1 MIKPLE
7 DAAHEGNSSLFVNG
21 IDPGFANDL
30 VPLAL
35 MGTCQSI
42 EQVRCMEIVNYA
54 TYDSATVMFD
64 VMGFG
69 KPMDEIPMLLQPG
82 VLSIGWGSVVRQI
95 AAGLDVEL
103 DELRTRDG
111 LSSGTVMLQVSGS
124 AEPAARER
132 ITAMGAHYGT
142 FHPLL
147 PLLDPALASM
157 RLQGSVIGVEGD
169 ETAHGAAVQLAARL
183 GATTIDIPRGERA
196 AYHAA
201 AVIASN
207 FPVTLAALAEGLL
220 SRIGADSVAAHRA
233 VRVLMAASVENL
245 AAAPR
250 ALDALT
256 GPIARHD
263 ATTVRAHTTAL
274 HGTRPYHEVYEI
286 VSRATLAL
294 MRERGDDPE
303 AVQAMETALD
313 ADGLR

>member
-1 MIKPLE
+1 M
-7 DAAHEGNSSLFVNG
+7 
-21 IDPGFANDL
+21 
-30 VPLAL
+30 
-35 MGTCQSI
+35 
-42 EQVRCMEIVNYA
+42 
-54 TYDSATVMFD
+54 TV
-64 VMGFG
+64 
-69 KPMDEIPMLLQPG
+69 
-82 VLSIGWGSVVRQI
+82 
-95 AAGLDVEL
+95 AAGSMEPVVLVGAGRAGRALTAALRAAGVSHALVDRERIVEQHGPPVFLSRPDAVQQAAAILVAVRDGQLDVAL
-103 DELRTRDG
+103 DELRERDG
-111 LSSGTVMLQVSGS
+111 VMPGAVVLQVSGS

-132 ITAMGAHYGT
+132 ITAAGVSYGT

-147 PLLDPALASM
+147 PLIDPSLASF

-169 ETAHGAAVQLAARL
+169 AAAHAVAVKLAARL
-183 GATTIDIPRGERA
+183 GASTIEIPREERA

-220 SRIGADSVAAHRA
+220 SRIGVDSVAAHRA
-233 VRVLMAASVENL
+233 VRALMAASVENL

-256 GPIARHD
+256 GPIARND
-263 ATTVRAHTTAL
+263 VATVRAHTTAL
-274 HGTRPYHEVYEI
+274 HGSRPYHDVYEV

-294 MRERGDDPE
+294 MRERGDDPA

>member
-1 MIKPLE
+1 
-7 DAAHEGNSSLFVNG
+7 V
-21 IDPGFANDL
+21 
-30 VPLAL
+30 
-35 MGTCQSI
+35 
-42 EQVRCMEIVNYA
+42 
-54 TYDSATVMFD
+54 
-64 VMGFG
+64 
-69 KPMDEIPMLLQPG
+69 IPRTG
-82 VLSIGWGSVVRQI
+82 VLEPVVLVGAGRAGRALASALRASGTAYALVDRDQVVEQHGTPPRGSRAEAVALAALVLVAVRDGQ
-95 AAGLDVEL
+95 LDVAL

-111 LSSGTVMLQVSGS
+111 LCAGTVTLQVSGS

-132 ITAMGAHYGT
+132 ITGMGAHYGT

-147 PLLDPALASM
+147 PLLDPALASL

-169 ETAHGAAVQLAARL
+169 AVARGVAVQLAARL

-220 SRIGADSVAAHRA
+220 SRIGVDSVAAHRA

-274 HGTRPYHEVYEI
+274 HGTRPYHDVYEI

-294 MRERGDDPE
+294 MRERGDDAE

>member
-1 MIKPLE
+1 MEPVVLVGAGRAGRALT
-7 DAAHEGNSSLFVNG
+7 AAL
-21 IDPGFANDL
+21 
-30 VPLAL
+30 
-35 MGTCQSI
+35 
-42 EQVRCMEIVNYA
+42 R
-54 TYDSATVMFD
+54 
-64 VMGFG
+64 
-69 KPMDEIPMLLQPG
+69 
-82 VLSIGWGSVVRQI
+82 
-95 AAGLDVEL
+95 AAGVAHALVDRERIVEQHGPPVFTSRADAVQQAAAILVAVRDGQLDVAL
-103 DELRTRDG
+103 DELRERDG
-111 LSSGTVMLQVSGS
+111 VRPECVVLQVSGS

-132 ITAMGAHYGT
+132 ISAAGVHYGT

-147 PLLDPALASM
+147 PLIDPSLASF

-169 ETAHGAAVQLAARL
+169 AAAHAVAVQLAARL
-183 GATTIDIPRGERA
+183 GASTIEIPRGERA

-220 SRIGADSVAAHRA
+220 SRIGVDSVAAHRA
-233 VRVLMAASVENL
+233 VRALMAASVENL

-256 GPIARHD
+256 GPIARND
-263 ATTVRAHTTAL
+263 VATVRAHTTAL
-274 HGTRPYHEVYEI
+274 HGTRPYHDVYEV

-294 MRERGDDPE
+294 MRERGDDPA